1 MSFAGGGL
9 PKSQEEEVRD
19 MPKYM
24 AIHTFPSPTPLT
36 QAEPVAKAAKALSTA
51 DAYWV
56 GSWNQLDEKGNA
68 LRIICEWDAKDV
80 ESLRKTFAELLKQ
93 IPGLP
98 IDGPYAMSKVD
109 GESYR

>member
-1 MSFAGGGL
+1 MS
-9 PKSQEEEVRD
+9 
-19 MPKYM
+19 KYM

-56 GSWNQLDEKGNA
+56 GSWNQLDEKGDA

>member
-1 MSFAGGGL
+1 MS
-9 PKSQEEEVRD
+9 
-19 MPKYM
+19 KYM
-24 AIHTFPSPTPLT
+24 AIHTLASPTPLT

-51 DAYWV
+51 NAYWV
-56 GSWNQLDEKGNA
+56 GSWNQLDEKGDI

-93 IPGLP
+93 IPGFP